1 MVVVV
6 RPGDGGSTTSLVA
19 RTRSPSLRVQVGFG
33 RGVLVTCSVRVG
45 LAIAEFFSVNFLFC
59 SVVCNLCWMNL
70 ASARRKDYPP
80 GGGGQFNLSIL
91 HVFACYVVGDGF
103 AHLRDRTR
111 PPRVFLKH
119 GANARH
125 KQKNEPSGNHVVCSG
140 FELLLCVLVDCCC
153 LLCFPCSCSIYI
165 CAPYLVESLPFR
177 VNWHGVVA
185 TVESAVRCIVFS
197 QLESSFSTE

>member
-70 ASARRKDYPP
+70 ASARREDYRP
-80 GGGGQFNLSIL
+80 GRGGQFNLRIL
-91 HVFACYVVGDGF
+91 QVFACYVVGDEF
-103 AHLRDRTR
+103 AHLLDHTR
-111 PPRVFLKH
+111 PPH
-119 GANARH
+119 GCF
-125 KQKNEPSGNHVVCSG
+125 GNMELMRDTNKRTNPRGIMSCVVGLSCFSA
-140 FELLLCVLVDCCC
+140 FWLIAVPFVLP
-153 LLCFPCSCSIYI
+153 LFI
-165 CAPYLVESLPFR
+165 
-177 VNWHGVVA
+177 
-185 TVESAVRCIVFS
+185 
-197 QLESSFSTE
+197 